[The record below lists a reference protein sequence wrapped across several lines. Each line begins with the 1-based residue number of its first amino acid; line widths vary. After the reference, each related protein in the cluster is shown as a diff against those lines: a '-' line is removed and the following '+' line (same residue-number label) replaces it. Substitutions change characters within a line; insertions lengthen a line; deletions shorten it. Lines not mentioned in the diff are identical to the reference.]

1 MNINAGGK
9 QAILKDGYFIKRTRR
24 RSRFGR
30 GGGVFEQKIIHKMVD
45 EQGVS
50 KGIRNVLEER
60 GIKTSGIYGDDL
72 RNMLSEQQ
80 DFKEDKKWT
89 RLILKVNELG
99 GDGAYAPK
107 YHPELQIPIEQG
119 WCDAKKK
126 FKDMQDFKS
135 KRQRKWWNE
144 SIIV

>member
-1 MNINAGGK
+1 M
-9 QAILKDGYFIKRTRR
+9 KDISNTYHLRNNKPSKSRR
-24 RSRFGR
+24 VPSGPLTMSYDTLC
-30 GGGVFEQKIIHKMVD
+30 HN
-45 EQGVS
+45 
-50 KGIRNVLEER
+50 IRNVLEER

>member
-1 MNINAGGK
+1 
-9 QAILKDGYFIKRTRR
+9 
-24 RSRFGR
+24 
-30 GGGVFEQKIIHKMVD
+30 MVD

-126 FKDMQDFKS
+126 FKDMQDFKI
-135 KRQRKWWNE
+135 KKTEEVMERINHCLDTIPVKALKKARNQHRTAPR
-144 SIIV
+144 V